1 MCSYAHAD
9 GALSGLVW
17 LQQPGSVFDPVWQR
31 REISG
36 APGLKYDNVVLSDLD
51 EDGDL
56 DAITSEQVEQLGVI
70 WYENPALP

>member
-1 MCSYAHAD
+1 
-9 GALSGLVW
+9 
-17 LQQPGSVFDPVWQR
+17 
-31 REISG
+31 
-36 APGLKYDNVVLSDLD
+36 VLSDLD